1 MALKR
6 FGKSCASRS
15 SVVAT
20 SFETR
25 RAHAKEAGLTFTLD
39 NQVPIDSPCRVHLS
53 VANATLMVDNLIDNA
68 IAYTEH
74 GTVEVRLFLEG
85 QTAVLEV
92 IDTGIGIPPADQDRI
107 FERFYRVDTMRSRET
122 GGTGLG
128 LSLVR
133 HAVQRGDGAIEL
145 ESVLGEG
152 STFRVR
158 LPLA

>member
-1 MALKR
+1 
-6 FGKSCASRS
+6 
-15 SVVAT
+15 
-20 SFETR
+20 
-25 RAHAKEAGLTFTLD
+25 
-39 NQVPIDSPCRVHLS
+39 
-53 VANATLMVDNLIDNA
+53 MVDNLIDNA

-74 GTVEVRLFLEG
+74 GGVNVRLFLDK

-92 IDTGIGIPPADQDRI
+92 IDSGIGIPPADLDRI

-133 HAVQRGDGAIEL
+133 HAVQKGNGTIEL
-145 ESVLGEG
+145 ESTLGEG

>member
-1 MALKR
+1 M
-6 FGKSCASRS
+6 
-15 SVVAT
+15 
-20 SFETR
+20 
-25 RAHAKEAGLTFTLD
+25 
-39 NQVPIDSPCRVHLS
+39 
-53 VANATLMVDNLIDNA
+53 
-68 IAYTEH
+68 
-74 GTVEVRLFLEG
+74 
-85 QTAVLEV
+85 
-92 IDTGIGIPPADQDRI
+92 
-107 FERFYRVDTMRSRET
+107 DTMRSRET